1 MASEV
6 DICNLALSRL
16 GDDASVA
23 SINPPEG
30 SSQAEHCAQFYPIA
44 RNSMLQGHDWNF
56 ATRRETL
63 ALLSGVDTFNWSY
76 AYARPANALRILTV
90 LPAASSPEDD
100 GVEFELANTTDG
112 TEIILTN
119 LETAT
124 ARYTILV
131 TDTTKFSPLF
141 IDALGWFLA
150 SHLAGTV
157 IKGDA
162 GRAEAKRCYEF
173 WRATQ
178 ISAIRQDA
186 NEKLNP
192 PVHTPEFMQVRGS
205 VNPFLF
211 DGKIIR

>member
-1 MASEV
+1 MSSEV

-76 AYARPANALRILTV
+76 ATQ
-90 LPAASSPEDD
+90 
-100 GVEFELANTTDG
+100 
-112 TEIILTN
+112 IILTN

-124 ARYTILV
+124 ARFTILV

-141 IDALGWFLA
+141 IDALGWLLA
-150 SHLAGTV
+150 AHLAGTV

-173 WRATQ
+173 WHATQ

-192 PVHTPEFMQVRGS
+192 PVHTPEFIQVRGS

-211 DGKIIR
+211 DGKINR

>member
-16 GDDASVA
+16 GDDATVA

-30 SSQAEHCAQFYPIA
+30 SSQAEHCAQFYSIA

-63 ALLSGVDTFNWSY
+63 ALLTVDSFNWSY
-76 AYARPANALRILTV
+76 AYARPANSLRILSI
-90 LPAASSPEDD
+90 LPQASSPEDD
-100 GVEFELANTTDG
+100 GVEFELSNATDD
-112 TEIILTN
+112 TELILTN
-119 LETAT
+119 LDVAT
-124 ARYTILV
+124 ARFTIVV
-131 TDTTKFSPLF
+131 TDTTKFPPLF
-141 IDALGWFLA
+141 IDALGWLLA
-150 SHLAGTV
+150 AHLAGTV

-178 ISAIRQDA
+178 TSAMHQDA
-186 NEKLNP
+186 NEKLIR
-192 PVHTPEFMQVRGS
+192 PVHTPDWIGTRGS

-211 DGKIIR
+211 DGKISR

>member
-1 MASEV
+1 MSSEV

-76 AYARPANALRILTV
+76 AYARPANSLRILTV

-100 GVEFELANTTDG
+100 GVEFELSNTTDG
-112 TEIILTN
+112 TQ
-119 LETAT
+119 
-124 ARYTILV
+124 
-131 TDTTKFSPLF
+131 F
-141 IDALGWFLA
+141 IDALGWLLA
-150 SHLAGTV
+150 AHLAGTV

-173 WRATQ
+173 WHATQ

-192 PVHTPEFMQVRGS
+192 PVHTPEFIQVRGS

-211 DGKIIR
+211 DGKINR